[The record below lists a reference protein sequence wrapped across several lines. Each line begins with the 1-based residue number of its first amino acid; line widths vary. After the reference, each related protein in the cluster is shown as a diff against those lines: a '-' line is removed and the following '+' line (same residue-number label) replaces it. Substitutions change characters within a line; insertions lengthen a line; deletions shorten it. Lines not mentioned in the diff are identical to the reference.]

1 MISDPE
7 ITILTVVY
15 NGKRYIREA
24 IDSILDQTYTDF
36 EYIVVDNDSTDGT
49 PDILN
54 QYTRKDRRISII
66 KEPKRGVLHA
76 RNAGLRAAKGK
87 WIAVLDADDAALPT
101 RLERQLDFVRQNLSF
116 VLVGSGCVMVDELGQ
131 FMKGYRYP
139 PDHST
144 LVSRLERQKPF
155 FPHSSAFYSRRV
167 VSEIGGYRFPHAED
181 YDLWFRLSEHGDIA
195 CISEPLIKLRRTVMS
210 RSYNISQ
217 EPYILFKL
225 IILACHLRRKH
236 GLSDP
241 FLKQEKWDDFLEWT
255 RIQMENY
262 DCFRKGKAQ
271 REFFRIWYSKDNN
284 KLIRIFQLFYQFI
297 SNRFLR
303 VSLLDRS
310 YLAKAAIQIAQKSA
324 EVFND

>member
-1 MISDPE
+1 MTDKPQ
-7 ITILTVVY
+7 ITVLTIVY
-15 NGKRYIREA
+15 NGELHIQEA
-24 IDSILDQTYTDF
+24 IDSIRNQTYTDF
-36 EYIVVDNDSTDGT
+36 EYIVVDNNSTDDT
-49 PDILN
+49 PEILE
-54 QYTRKDRRISII
+54 YYAKRDKRIRVITETKQGI
-66 KEPKRGVLHA
+66 LFA
-76 RNAGLRAAKGK
+76 RNAGLQQAKGD
-87 WIAVLDADDAALPT
+87 WVAVLDADDVALPD
-101 RLERQLDFVRQNLSF
+101 RLERQFDFVKQNPSV
-116 VLVGSGCVMVDELGQ
+116 VLVGSGC
-131 FMKGYRYP
+131 FMINEAGRLMKEYRYP
-139 PDHST
+139 PDYKS
-144 LVSRLERQKPF
+144 LVDRLEQHQAF
-155 FPHSSAFYSRRV
+155 FPHSSAFYNRQIV
-167 VSEIGGYRFPHAED
+167 AEIGGYRFPHAED
-181 YDLWFRLSEHGDIA
+181 YDLWFRLSEYGDIA

-255 RIQMENY
+255 RIQMENF

>member
-1 MISDPE
+1 VTDKPQ
-7 ITILTVVY
+7 ITVLTIVY
-15 NGKRYIREA
+15 NGELHIQEA
-24 IDSILDQTYTDF
+24 IDSIRNQTYTDF
-36 EYIVVDNDSTDGT
+36 EYIVVDNNSTDDT
-49 PDILN
+49 PEILE
-54 QYTRKDRRISII
+54 YYAKRDKRIRVITETKQGI
-66 KEPKRGVLHA
+66 LFA
-76 RNAGLRAAKGK
+76 RNAGLQQAKGD
-87 WIAVLDADDAALPT
+87 WVAVLDADDVALPD
-101 RLERQLDFVRQNLSF
+101 RLERQFDFVKQNPSV
-116 VLVGSGCVMVDELGQ
+116 VLVGSGC
-131 FMKGYRYP
+131 FMINEAGRLMKEYRYP
-139 PDHST
+139 PDYKS
-144 LVSRLERQKPF
+144 LVDRLEQHQAF
-155 FPHSSAFYSRRV
+155 FPHSSAFYNRQIV
-167 VSEIGGYRFPHAED
+167 AEIGGYRFPHAED
-181 YDLWFRLSEHGDIA
+181 YDLWFRLSEYGDIA

-255 RIQMENY
+255 RIQMENF

>member
-1 MISDPE
+1 VTDKPQ
-7 ITILTVVY
+7 ITVLTIVY
-15 NGKRYIREA
+15 NGELHIQEA
-24 IDSILDQTYTDF
+24 IDSIRKQTYTDF
-36 EYIVVDNDSTDGT
+36 EYIVVDNNSTDDT
-49 PDILN
+49 PEILE
-54 QYTRKDRRISII
+54 YYAKRDKRIRVITETKQGI
-66 KEPKRGVLHA
+66 LFA
-76 RNAGLRAAKGK
+76 RNAGLQQAKGD
-87 WIAVLDADDAALPT
+87 WVAVLDADDVALPD
-101 RLERQLDFVRQNLSF
+101 RLERQFDFVKQNPSV
-116 VLVGSGCVMVDELGQ
+116 VLVGSGC
-131 FMKGYRYP
+131 FMINEAGRLMKEYRYP
-139 PDHST
+139 PDYKS
-144 LVSRLERQKPF
+144 LVDRLEQHQAF
-155 FPHSSAFYSRRV
+155 FPHSSAFYNRQIV
-167 VSEIGGYRFPHAED
+167 AEIGGYRFPHAED
-181 YDLWFRLSEHGDIA
+181 YDLWFRLSEYGDIA

-255 RIQMENY
+255 RIQMENF

>member
-1 MISDPE
+1 MTDKPQ
-7 ITILTVVY
+7 ITVLTIVY
-15 NGKRYIREA
+15 NGELHIQEA
-24 IDSILDQTYTDF
+24 IDSIRNQTYTDF
-36 EYIVVDNDSTDGT
+36 EYIVVDNNSTDDT
-49 PDILN
+49 PEILE
-54 QYTRKDRRISII
+54 YYAKRDKRIRVII
-66 KEPKRGVLHA
+66 ETKQGILFA
-76 RNAGLRAAKGK
+76 RNAGLQQAKGD
-87 WIAVLDADDAALPT
+87 WVAVLDADDVALPD
-101 RLERQLDFVRQNLSF
+101 RLERQFDFVKQNPSV
-116 VLVGSGCVMVDELGQ
+116 VLVGSGC
-131 FMKGYRYP
+131 FMINEAGRLMKEYRYP
-139 PDHST
+139 PDYKS
-144 LVSRLERQKPF
+144 LVDRLEQHQAF
-155 FPHSSAFYSRRV
+155 FPHSSAFYNRQIV
-167 VSEIGGYRFPHAED
+167 AEIGGYRFPHAED
-181 YDLWFRLSEHGDIA
+181 YDLWFRLSEYGDIA

-255 RIQMENY
+255 RIQMENF